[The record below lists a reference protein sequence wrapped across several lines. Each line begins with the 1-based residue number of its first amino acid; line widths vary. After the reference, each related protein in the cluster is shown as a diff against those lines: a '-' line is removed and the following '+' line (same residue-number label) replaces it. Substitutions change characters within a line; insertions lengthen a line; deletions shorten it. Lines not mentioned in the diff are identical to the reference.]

1 MAILPNGTSIAI
13 SDLADCDRPLSC
25 YLFLRIFAR
34 RLEFVHTI
42 VQRRSSSLCTSG
54 LLINEHSI
62 LPSVDR
68 PQFVLCKWDIECL
81 RRRAVATVRRAAQ
94 CTLARAKGIVDA
106 SHGAGMTD
114 AVIGP
119 KRRPGHRTYH
129 QLVVL
134 ILLTGLSSVALFIR

>member
-1 MAILPNGTSIAI
+1 MRLIFKSNTEILVYSRGLHHRFTYMAILPNGTSIAI

-81 RRRAVATVRRAAQ
+81 HRRRHSAACFAVHSCPRKRHRR
-94 CTLARAKGIVDA
+94 CIAR
-106 SHGAGMTD
+106 
-114 AVIGP
+114 
-119 KRRPGHRTYH
+119 RRHDGRGRRHR
-129 QLVVL
+129 
-134 ILLTGLSSVALFIR
+134 A

>member
-1 MAILPNGTSIAI
+1 MVILPNGTSRAI

-25 YLFLRIFAR
+25 YQIFSYVFAR

-81 RRRAVATVRRAAQ
+81 RRRAVAAQ
-94 CTLARAKGIVDA
+94 CTLLRAQKASLHCAARTWTRTSLGLN
-106 SHGAGMTD
+106 G
-114 AVIGP
+114 GP
-119 KRRPGHRTYH
+119 PGHM
-129 QLVVL
+129 
-134 ILLTGLSSVALFIR
+134 